1 MTEMFWKPVSLSKTV
16 ILLKPS
22 AGLCPLCYTEPLS
35 LKDMVFYD
43 TKVADTVAEDVVRL
57 Q

>member
-43 TKVADTVAEDVVRL
+43 SKVADTVAEDVVRL